1 MSIDSQQYISSME
14 KIQENI
20 LAFLE
25 NEADDEEIFQNLQ
38 TIFLEQKIID
48 DQNKLKSILHLIC
61 KISDSYHYEHNFFD
75 KIDQILSNFKND
87 IKKHFSN
94 DEIFNIFKS
103 NKRILLFLI
112 DEQIIVI
119 NESIVK
125 IILNKNKYS
134 LAKYPQYF
142 APELRPFIN
151 KVWMSE
157 STIEK
162 ISKEIPENF
171 YQLRKIG
178 EDDKFICNLVRKDMK
193 KEFIIYI
200 NRNSACHF

>member
-1 MSIDSQQYISSME
+1 M
-14 KIQENI
+14 
-20 LAFLE
+20 
-25 NEADDEEIFQNLQ
+25 
-38 TIFLEQKIID
+38 
-48 DQNKLKSILHLIC
+48 
-61 KISDSYHYEHNFFD
+61 
-75 KIDQILSNFKND
+75 
-87 IKKHFSN
+87 
-94 DEIFNIFKS
+94 
-103 NKRILLFLI
+103 
-112 DEQIIVI
+112 
-119 NESIVK
+119 
-125 IILNKNKYS
+125 
-134 LAKYPQYF
+134 AKYPQYF

-200 NRNSACHF
+200 NRNNISLDTMIELIRLYLMCKVCDGVGVDE